1 MVIPQIPGDIKLRR
15 CGYCLVKVGIQNML
29 EEEGMSDLKAY
40 IVLQLLLLVFFWSVI
55 AAERRLG
62 RLCSYTSSSDRHWNT
77 GQFFKAETS
86 PCWLIETRI
95 FLCHENIVFHILI
108 AMSARP
114 CSTVKEVILKIL

>member
-15 CGYCLVKVGIQNML
+15 CGYCLVKVGIQNTL

-62 RLCSYTSSSDRHWNT
+62 RLQLRRR
-77 GQFFKAETS
+77 F
-86 PCWLIETRI
+86 
-95 FLCHENIVFHILI
+95 
-108 AMSARP
+108 
-114 CSTVKEVILKIL
+114 